1 MKYDREYLKKVLNYN
16 GYTPMQFDQHWY
28 EFALLLIIA
37 ENTTSKNNLTFED
50 LEGSL
55 SDSSGD

>member
-1 MKYDREYLKKVLNYN
+1 MKYDREYLKKVLNHN
-16 GYTPMQFDQHWY
+16 GYAPMQFDQHWY

>member
-1 MKYDREYLKKVLNYN
+1 MKFDRESLKKVLVDN
-16 GYTPMQFDQHWY
+16 GYTPMQFDQQWY

-37 ENTTSKNNLTFED
+37 EDTTPKNNLTFED